1 MRKGLIKGI
10 SLIVCFGILLA
21 FTPVLNS
28 SPRVDKGKF
37 EMQWRAFLRILSWFF
52 TPNTWFTFDSPSKN
66 AKSPFSYNYPATKS
80 MKIVGDT
87 PSDDP
92 YPPGGGNNDD

>member
-10 SLIVCFGILLA
+10 SLIVCLGILLA
-21 FTPVLNS
+21 FTPILNS
-28 SPRVDKGKF
+28 GPRVDKGKF
-37 EMQWRAFLRILSWFF
+37 ELQWRAFLRALSWFF
-52 TPNTWFTFDSPSKN
+52 TPSTWFTFDGSKD

-80 MKIVGDT
+80 TKIAGDT
-87 PSDDP
+87 PIDDP